1 MAARILGPKACL
13 SCGEYCNLRGQQR
26 VLGSF
31 PLSSLLRV
39 WMPSYVFRAQLLVDE
54 EDKDS
59 QKDNK
64 NPNGRQEANGFRS
77 D

>member
-31 PLSSLLRV
+31 PLSCFLFLHFFFFLAEEG
-39 WMPSYVFRAQLLVDE
+39 VFLTYSPAHLPD
-54 EDKDS
+54 
-59 QKDNK
+59 
-64 NPNGRQEANGFRS
+64 P
-77 D
+77 